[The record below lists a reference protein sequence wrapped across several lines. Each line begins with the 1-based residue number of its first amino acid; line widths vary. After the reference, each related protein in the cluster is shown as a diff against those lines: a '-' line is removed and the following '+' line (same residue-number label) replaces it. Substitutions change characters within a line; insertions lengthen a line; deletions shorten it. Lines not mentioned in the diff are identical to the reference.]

1 MNGKFQMKPLALEEN
16 EVLFGADPT
25 EGIVAVE
32 PVGEELMR
40 LFVRQGERLLAKDEP
55 FRSFLLVE

>member
-1 MNGKFQMKPLALEEN
+1 MKPLALEEN

-32 PVGEELMR
+32 PMGGGGDAPLYPSGR
-40 LFVRQGERLLAKDEP
+40 ASGD
-55 FRSFLLVE
+55 